1 MSVLNVSVDAIETQ
15 KALLKRLEELQA
27 LLETDVNALWN
38 RLAENSS
45 GLGAHQAS
53 VKEAVEQL
61 RKEVLSDKK
70 VRKLHETLEISIRAR
85 VEHRERSCID
95 SKVDDIPDS
104 DVGNYI
110 TGVMGRLYEGGYRKM
125 REQTVGGQYEGNVFI
140 PDADAV
146 PQKRNPDH
154 KTFEQITR
162 DLSAQYGLTYTG
174 TPYVDG
180 WADFSN
186 ISLAQVSLADI
197 VDKHLACEG
206 VPLDKDGAV
215 DYSAIFSSRTQNF
228 KFADEIAA
236 QADVPIPGLDPGY
249 SAADLEEWRNQN
261 RFTWDESYL
270 NGYLLVPSA
279 IHNNIS
285 HTGLVGINVHS
296 KEIEKRI
303 LRK

>member
-1 MSVLNVSVDAIETQ
+1 MSMLNVSIEAIEAQ
-15 KALLKRLEELQA
+15 KVLQKRLEELQA
-27 LLETDVNALWN
+27 LLEEDMNTLWN

-53 VKEAVEQL
+53 IKEVVEQL
-61 RKEVLSDKK
+61 KEDALSDKK
-70 VRKLHETLEISIRAR
+70 MRKLHKTLAASIQTRE
-85 VEHRERSCID
+85 EHRERSYID
-95 SKVDDIPDS
+95 SKVDDTPDS

-110 TGVMGRLYEGGYRKM
+110 AGVMGRLYEGGYRKM
-125 REQTVGGQYEGNVFI
+125 REQTMAGQYDGNVFV
-140 PDADAV
+140 PDANAV
-146 PQKRNPDH
+146 PQKRNPAH
-154 KTFEQITR
+154 KTFGQITQ

-186 ISLAQVSLADI
+186 VSLAQVSLADI
-197 VDKHLACEG
+197 VDKHMACEG
-206 VPLDKDGAV
+206 GLLGEDGAV
-215 DYSAIFSSRTQNF
+215 DYSVIFSSRTQNF

-236 QADVPIPGLDPGY
+236 RAQVSIPGLDPGY

-261 RFTWDESYL
+261 CFTWDESYL